1 MKVII
6 PLAGLGKRMRPHTWS
21 KPKPLI
27 NVAGKP
33 ILGHILDK
41 IQPLPDIEEVI
52 FVVGWLGAQITE
64 YVEANYRFQTR
75 YVVQHELKGQ
85 AHAVFLAKE
94 FISGPCLII
103 FVDTLF
109 EADLSVLKKHEQDD
123 AVLFVQEVEDPRR
136 FGVVVE
142 EQGRVVRIIE
152 KPSGFEH
159 RKAVIGLYYIREGEQ
174 LIDAIDYLM
183 THNIQTQGEF
193 YLADA
198 FQVMIDRGA
207 RFGTESVSV
216 WEDCGEPETLLH
228 TNRYL
233 LDHGHAQMAEVK
245 NSVLVPPVYISKKA
259 LIENSIVGPYV
270 TVCDDVHIKDAIV
283 QDAIIEAGSVLENI
297 ALEHSLIGRNATVKG
312 AFSRLNVGDDG
323 LIDLTGESF

>member
-1 MKVII
+1 MKVLI

-21 KPKPLI
+21 KPKPLL

-41 IQPLPDIEEVI
+41 IRPLPGIEEVI
-52 FVVGWLGAQITE
+52 FIIGWLGDQITE
-64 YVEANYRFQTR
+64 YVEANYQFRTH
-75 YVVQHELKGQ
+75 YIVQHELKGQ
-85 AHAVFLAKE
+85 AHAIFLARE
-94 FISGPCLII
+94 FVHGPCLIL

-109 EADLSVLKKHEQDD
+109 EADLSVLDKHEQDD

-142 EQGRVVRIIE
+142 EQGRVVKIIE
-152 KPSGFEH
+152 KPAGFEH
-159 RKAVIGLYYIREGEQ
+159 RKAVIGLYYIRQGEQ

-183 THNIQTQGEF
+183 THNIQTRGEF

-198 FQVMIDRGA
+198 FQVMIERGA
-207 RFGTESVSV
+207 RFGTEMVSV

-233 LDHGHAQMAEVK
+233 LDHGHAQLAEVK
-245 NSVLVPPVYISKKA
+245 NSVLVPPVYVSKKA
-259 LIENSIVGPYV
+259 TIENSVVGPYV
-270 TVCDDVHIKDAIV
+270 TVCDGVHIKNAIV
-283 QDAIIEAGSVLENI
+283 QDSIIEAGSVLENVT
-297 ALEHSLIGRNATVKG
+297 LEHSLIGRNVTLKG
-312 AFSRLNVGDDG
+312 AFSRLNVGDDSSIV
-323 LIDLTGESF
+323 LAGENS

>member
-1 MKVII
+1 MKVIV

-41 IQPLPDIEEVI
+41 IAPLEDVEEVI
-52 FVVGWLGAQITE
+52 FIVGWLGAQITE
-64 YVEANYRFQTR
+64 YVEAHYHFPTR
-75 YVVQHELKGQ
+75 YFVQHELKGQ
-85 AHAVFLAKE
+85 AHAVILAKE
-94 FISGPCLII
+94 YLTGPCLIV

-109 EADLSVLKKHEQDD
+109 EADLSVLNKHKEDD

-142 EQGRVVRIIE
+142 EQGHVKRIIE
-152 KPSGFEH
+152 KPTGFEY
-159 RKAVIGLYYIREGEQ
+159 RKAVIGLYYIREGQQ
-174 LIDAIDYLM
+174 LAEAIDYLIS
-183 THNIQTQGEF
+183 HNMQTQGEF

-198 FQVMIDRGA
+198 FQIMIDQGA
-207 RFGTESVSV
+207 RFGIESVSV

-233 LDHGHAQMAEVK
+233 LDHGHAQMVKVK
-245 NSVLVPPVYISKKA
+245 NAVLVPPVYVSKTA
-259 LIENSIVGPYV
+259 IIENSIVGPYV
-270 TVCDDVHIKDAIV
+270 TVCDGVHIKDAIV
-283 QDAIIEAGSVLENI
+283 QDAIIEAGSTLEEV
-297 ALEHSLIGRNATVKG
+297 ALEHSLIGRNAMVKG
-312 AFSRLNVGDDG
+312 TFSRLNVGDDG